1 MQIQEVCRQF
11 YDYSRFIR
19 GYSDETIRRYK
30 NGVEFFARVE
40 KIESMNQIS
49 DQKVKD
55 FFLYGRTTREWQA
68 STFIT
73 YHKTLVVFLRWC
85 VEKKYISDNYAED
98 IETPK
103 LNKKLP
109 SRLTK
114 QQANRILEIT
124 YNYPYKYTFLRY
136 RNHAMFSVFFYTG
149 LRKKELLKLRYTD
162 VDLDNLSIFVY
173 QGKGSK
179 DRIIPISTKLAEIL
193 SKYVSERKRLDRT
206 CPEFFTS
213 LNRNNG
219 VSNSSL
225 KRLISKIKD
234 VSGIYFTAHKLRHT
248 FATLMLEGGCDI
260 YSLSRMMGHSDIKT
274 TTIYLATSAEHL
286 RKQMGKHPLNEL

>member
-19 GYSDETIRRYK
+19 GYSDETIKRYK
-30 NGVEFFARVE
+30 NGIEFFSRVE
-40 KIESMNQIS
+40 KIETVNQIS
-49 DQKVKD
+49 DQNVKD
-55 FFLYGRTTREWQA
+55 FFLYGRTNRDWQS

-85 VEKKYISDNYAED
+85 VEKKYISENYAED

-149 LRKKELLKLRYTD
+149 LRKKELLKLRYAD

-179 DRIIPISTKLAEIL
+179 DRIIPISSKLAEIL

-260 YSLSRMMGHSDIKT
+260 YSLSRMMGHRDIKT